1 MGLPAASPISRR
13 GFTLIEL
20 LVALAIF
27 GVLALLAYGGLSG
40 MLNTRALT
48 DDKADALRD
57 LQLAYRSL
65 SRDIEDWVPRDIRD
79 EFGQSRPAL
88 SAGEQFGVALEL
100 TRGGWRNP
108 AEQARSTLQRVAYGV
123 KDKKLLRSTWLSLDR
138 APDATPQEQML
149 LDGVTELRLRFLDIN
164 NVWQQSWPPQ
174 GQAAVAAGNAK
185 VPPPRAIEMLLITER
200 WGELRWLFRLPG

>member
-1 MGLPAASPISRR
+1 MRGRTYTSKSP
-13 GFTLIEL
+13 GFTLLEL

-48 DDKADALRD
+48 DEKADALRD
-57 LQLAYRSL
+57 LQLAYRTL
-65 SRDIEDWVPRDIRD
+65 ERDIDDWVPRDIRD

-88 SAGEQFGVALEL
+88 SSGDRAGISLEL

-108 AEQARSTLQRVAYGV
+108 AEQPRSTLQRVAYGIR
-123 KDKKLLRSTWLSLDR
+123 DKELLRSTWLSLDR
-138 APDATPQEQML
+138 APDATPQEQTL
-149 LDGVTELRLRFLDIN
+149 LSGVTEMRLRFLDIS
-164 NVWQQSWPPQ
+164 NVWQGGWPPA
-174 GQAAVAAGNAK
+174 GTGTAGTAVN
-185 VPPPRAIEMLLITER
+185 PPPRAIEVVLVTER